1 LLNFIRGDEDVGPC
15 PATCGAVKDWLNQK
29 YHKFI
34 LRILR
39 TIHEGVRSV
48 VFAVKTQLD
57 SLRGLI
63 LDLGETREKHATN
76 PDQDQY
82 VDALEEQVANGFKKF
97 KINTKEVDIGSLAGE
112 GAWEDKYNAIVNEIN
127 RYKELYMIGSGK
139 RDVEGI

>member
-1 LLNFIRGDEDVGPC
+1 MNEFKSPGGASPEEQEYEGLDMLFSDENLGESFD
-15 PATCGAVKDWLNQK
+15 
-29 YHKFI
+29 
-34 LRILR
+34 
-39 TIHEGVRSV
+39 
-48 VFAVKTQLD
+48 AVKTQLD

-63 LDLGETREKHATN
+63 LDLGETREKHATD